1 MKVPA
6 LIMAGGKGKRFHL
19 KIEKPLAQFLGKPL
33 IDWVIDAVKSASK
46 ISGFYVVTSPN
57 TLETEKKCLTEGF
70 NVIRTDGKDY
80 HYDLKQAVIKS
91 QLYCPVL
98 TVSSDLP
105 ALTGTFLD
113 QIILTYEKCGKPALT
128 VLVPMEKCREIGL
141 STASPYTYKGAI
153 YAVSGINIIDGV
165 KIFQDELDQEV
176 IISDNVEAAL
186 NINSLKDLRNAERY
200 LKNIKRY

>member
-6 LIMAGGKGKRFHL
+6 LIMSGGKGKRFRL
-19 KIEKPLAQFLGKPL
+19 KIEKPLAPFLGKPL

-46 ISGFYVVTSPN
+46 ISSFYVVTSPN

-113 QIILTYEKCGKPALT
+113 KIILTYEKCGKPALT

-153 YAVSGINIIDGV
+153 YAVSGINIIDGA